1 MGFFGKALST
11 VRTLGSKALTGVQS
25 LGNKVS
31 SVSGSLSSVAQRA
44 VPFLT
49 SINPEL
55 GVGAGVI
62 SGALGTVKNISNAVA
77 DTAGAIRS
85 GNLTRAGQTAQGVR
99 DANVNP
105 LTSAPRAIRQAIQNA
120 PALGFH

>member
-11 VRTLGSKALTGVQS
+11 VRTIGSKALSGVQS

-49 SINPEL
+49 TINPEL
-55 GVGAGVI
+55 GVGAEVV
-62 SGALGTVKNISNAVA
+62 SGALGTVKRISNAVA
-77 DTAGAIRS
+77 DTASAIRGGRLAS
-85 GNLTRAGQTAQGVR
+85 AGQSAQEAR
-99 DANVNP
+99 DTNIRP
-105 LTSAPRAIRQAIQNA
+105 ITQAPQALREAIRNA

>member
-62 SGALGTVKNISNAVA
+62 SGALGTVKRISNAVA
-77 DTAGAIRS
+77 DTASAIRGGRLAS
-85 GNLTRAGQTAQGVR
+85 AGQSAQEVR
-99 DANVNP
+99 DTNIRP
-105 LTSAPRAIRQAIQNA
+105 ITQAPQALRQVIQNA
-120 PALGFH
+120 PTLGFH

>member
-1 MGFFGKALST
+1 MGYLGRALST
-11 VRTLGSKALTGVQS
+11 IRTLGSKALTGVQS

-55 GVGAGVI
+55 GVGAGVV
-62 SGALGTVKNISNAVA
+62 SGALGSVKNIANAVA
-77 DTAGAIRS
+77 ETAGAIR
-85 GNLTRAGQTAQGVR
+85 GGRLAFAGQTAQEVR
-99 DANVNP
+99 DSNTRP
-105 LTSAPRAIRQAIQNA
+105 ITQAPQALRQAIQNA

>member
-1 MGFFGKALST
+1 MGFFGKAFSA
-11 VRTLGSKALTGVQS
+11 VRTLGSKALNGVQS

-49 SINPEL
+49 TINPEL
-55 GVGAGVI
+55 GVGAEVV
-62 SGALGTVKNISNAVA
+62 SGALGTVKRISNAVA

-85 GNLTRAGQTAQGVR
+85 GNLIRAGQTAQGVR
-99 DANVNP
+99 DADVNP
-105 LTSAPRAIRQAIQNA
+105 LTGAPQAIRQAMQNA

>member
-11 VRTLGSKALTGVQS
+11 VRTLGSKTLSGVQS

-44 VPFLT
+44 VPFLS

-55 GVGAGVI
+55 GIGAGVI
-62 SGALGTVKNISNAVA
+62 SGALGTVKNIANAVA
-77 DTAGAIRS
+77 ETASDVRGGRLAQA
-85 GNLTRAGQTAQGVR
+85 GRAAQGLK
-99 DANVNP
+99 DTNIMP
-105 LTSAPRAIRQAIQNA
+105 ITQAPQALRQAVQNA

>member
-1 MGFFGKALST
+1 MGFFGKALGA

-25 LGNKVS
+25 LGTKVS

-55 GVGAGVI
+55 GVGAAVV
-62 SGALGTVKNISNAVA
+62 SGALGSVKNISNAVA
-77 DTAGAIRS
+77 ETAGAIRS

-99 DANVNP
+99 DTN
-105 LTSAPRAIRQAIQNA
+105 TAPITQAPQALRQAIQNA